1 MLFLIKAMI
10 LGFSLAAPVGP
21 IGLLVINRTIRKGR
35 LYGFISGLGATF
47 ADGVYGCIAGFGFG
61 AITNFLMQHK
71 DIIKPVGLV
80 VMCLIGIK
88 IFFSK
93 THFHQIDVKDPKNL
107 KGINTILSKTHLHQ
121 INVRDSKNLIGAFTS
136 VFFLTVSNPIT
147 ILFFIAL
154 FSGLG
159 LNIGDSYF
167 SIFIFITGVLLGSAT
182 WWLILSSVTSI
193 VRHKISEKTIGVI
206 NKVSG
211 TALVMFAVFAYLK
224 G

>member
-47 ADGVYGCIAGFGFG
+47 ADGVYGCIAGFGFS
-61 AITNFLMQHK
+61 AITNFLMQHS
-71 DIIKPVGLV
+71 DIIKPVGCIAICLV
-80 VMCLIGIK
+80 GIK
-88 IFFSK
+88 IFLSK
-93 THFHQIDVKDPKNL
+93 THFHHIKVKE
-107 KGINTILSKTHLHQ
+107 
-121 INVRDSKNLIGAFTS
+121 SKNLISAFTS
-136 VFFLTVSNPIT
+136 VFFLTLSNPIT
-147 ILFFIAL
+147 ILFFVAL

-159 LNIGDSYF
+159 LHVGDNYF
-167 SIFIFITGVLLGSAT
+167 SIFVFIIGVLSGSAA
-182 WWLILSSVTSI
+182 WWLILSSVTGVI
-193 VRHKISEKTIGVI
+193 RHKISEKTIGVI

-211 TALVMFAVFAYLK
+211 TALVIFAVLAYLK